1 LTSSSPAL
9 TEPKGPIGTRLDA
22 IASATRLRALT
33 HSSWA
38 ASPGDSYERYELLG
52 DAVLDLAL
60 GAYLLERFPDA
71 TQGEISRIK
80 NQVRSSRFCSI
91 VARNE
96 DLGGRMRDGALGEKY
111 EETAKRL
118 SFNRSVLADL
128 AESALGAIFLEA
140 GWEVAREAAVT
151 AFAPLVD
158 HALDPR
164 IDPKTALQEILQRQG
179 RRVAYE
185 LVEATGPAHARH
197 FSAVVIIDGDVL
209 GEGEGVS
216 RRAAEQ
222 AAARRALAA
231 IDAGTKA

>member
-1 LTSSSPAL
+1 M
-9 TEPKGPIGTRLDA
+9 
-22 IASATRLRALT
+22 
-33 HSSWA
+33 
-38 ASPGDSYERYELLG
+38 
-52 DAVLDLAL
+52 LDLAL
-60 GAYLLERFPDA
+60 GAYLLERFPAA
-71 TQGEISRIK
+71 TQGEVSRIK
-80 NQVRSSRFCSI
+80 NQVRSSRFCAI

-96 DLGGRMRDGALGEKY
+96 DLGGRLRESARGQKHAE
-111 EETAKRL
+111 AAQRL

-128 AESALGAIFLEA
+128 AESALGAIFLET
-140 GWEVAREAAVT
+140 GWEVAREVAVL

-185 LVEATGPAHARH
+185 VVEATGPAHARH
-197 FSAVVIIDGDVL
+197 YRAVVMIDADVF

-222 AAARRALAA
+222 AAARRALTA
-231 IDAGTKA
+231 IDAGGTG